1 MFNLPPVSEQQI
13 QALMACVDTFVRA
26 NGVQAAPVAVELMSV
41 LQQAQPV
48 PPEAKKEEPANG
60 EN

>member
-1 MFNLPPVSEQQI
+1 MFQLPPISEQQI

-26 NGVQAAPVAVELMSV
+26 NGVQAAPVAVELMGV

-48 PPEAKKEEPANG
+48 APSTPKETANG
-60 EN
+60 ED

>member
-1 MFNLPPVSEQQI
+1 MFTLPPVSEQQI

-26 NGVQAAPVAVELMSV
+26 NGVQAAPVAVELMGV

-48 PPEAKKEEPANG
+48 KEEKPNG
-60 EN
+60 ED